1 MHPPR
6 YCPGARVGHVS
17 ENNGEPIQIRPHGF
31 GLMPFSLPLV
41 ALPIVLIYSSWAHT
55 NSNHLAVV
63 VAVVVTTAALAT
75 WVLTYHSRARIA
87 VNSIDR
93 TLEVRGRLISRTI
106 HGRDVRSA
114 ILYGPTYNQAV
125 AYLDRHDR
133 RLLTLR
139 LGYWSL
145 ADIRRVNDR
154 LGILLN
160 EWEKPKVS
168 PPGKG
173 FLTFLERHRIWVG
186 ASIPLLAFVGVGMAI
201 AVWTWWPHY

>member
-1 MHPPR
+1 M
-6 YCPGARVGHVS
+6 S
-17 ENNGEPIQIRPHGF
+17 EKSREAMQIRPYGF
-31 GLMPFSLPLV
+31 GLQPFSLPLI
-41 ALPIVLIYSSWAHT
+41 ALPIVLISASWAHT
-55 NSNHLAVV
+55 NSNHLAVMA
-63 VAVVVTTAALAT
+63 AVILTIGALALWVVTYR
-75 WVLTYHSRARIA
+75 WRARVT

-114 ILYGPTYNQAV
+114 VLYGPSYNQAV

-145 ADIRRVNDR
+145 ADIKRVNDR

-173 FLTFLERHRIWVG
+173 LLTFLERHRNWVG
-186 ASIPLLAFVGVGMAI
+186 ASIPLLAFVGVGL
-201 AVWTWWPHY
+201 AVALWSWWPN

>member
-1 MHPPR
+1 
-6 YCPGARVGHVS
+6 VS
-17 ENNGEPIQIRPHGF
+17 ENKGEAIQIRPHAF
-31 GLMPFSLPLV
+31 GLMPFSLPLL

-63 VAVVVTTAALAT
+63 VAVVVTIAALAT
-75 WVLTYHSRARIA
+75 WVLTYHWRARIT

-93 TLEVRGRLISRTI
+93 TLEVRGRLLSRSI
-106 HGRDVRSA
+106 HGRDVRST
-114 ILYGPTYNQAV
+114 ILYGPNYNQAV

-145 ADIRRVNDR
+145 ADIRTVNDR

-173 FLTFLERHRIWVG
+173 LLTFLERHRNWVG
-186 ASIPLLAFVGVGMAI
+186 ASIPLLAFVGVGVAI
-201 AVWTWWPHY
+201 AVWTWWPH

>member
-1 MHPPR
+1 MN
-6 YCPGARVGHVS
+6 
-17 ENNGEPIQIRPHGF
+17 ENNEEAIQIRPHGF
-31 GLMPFSLPLV
+31 GLMPFSL
-41 ALPIVLIYSSWAHT
+41 ALLLLPMVLIYSAWANS

-63 VAVVVTTAALAT
+63 VAVVVTIAALAT
-75 WVLTYHSRARIA
+75 WVLTYHWRARIT

-93 TLEVRGRLISRTI
+93 TLEVRGRLLSRTI
-106 HGRDVRSA
+106 QGRDVRSA
-114 ILYGPTYNQAV
+114 ISYGPTYNQAV

-160 EWEKPKVS
+160 EWEKPRIS

-173 FLTFLERHRIWVG
+173 LLTFLERHGNWVG
-186 ASIPLLAFVGVGMAI
+186 ASIPVLAFVGVGVAI
-201 AVWTWWPHY
+201 AVWTWWPH